1 MLSDTIHITI
11 LYDNTVSDSR
21 LAADFGFSCLVAA
34 HGKTILF
41 DTGAKADILV
51 KNMAAMGV
59 DPSSIDMVMISHDH
73 WDHNGGMSLVAGGRA
88 PIYVPDSFA
97 TKLPGLTKIRDCRQI
112 SEGIYSTGE
121 LAGIEQSLVVQL
133 GEEVVVVAG
142 CAHSGVREILAAAG
156 QFGKVAALVGGL
168 HGFDELDLIADLKV
182 VCPTHCTRKIA
193 EIARRYP
200 EKYVAG
206 GAGAVMKYSAR
217 RGTARRARTD
227 AGTVVE

>member
-1 MLSDTIHITI
+1 MVSDTIRITI

-21 LAADFGFSCLVAA
+21 MAADFGFSCLVAA

-59 DPSSIDMVMISHDH
+59 DPSSIDIVMISHDH

-97 TKLPGLTKIRDCRQI
+97 TKLPGLTTIRDSCRI

-133 GEEVVVVAG
+133 GKEVVVVAG
-142 CAHSGVREILAAAG
+142 CAHSGVREILAAARE
-156 QFGKVAALVGGL
+156 FGEVAALIGGL
-168 HGFDELDLIADLKV
+168 HGFDELDLIADLKL

-193 EIARRYP
+193 EIAAMYP
-200 EKYVAG
+200 EKYVPG
-206 GAGAVMKYSAR
+206 GAGAVISQAMISGEKSS
-217 RGTARRARTD
+217 
-227 AGTVVE
+227 

>member
-1 MLSDTIHITI
+1 MVSDTIRITI
-11 LYDNTVSDSR
+11 LYDNTGSDSR
-21 LAADFGFSCLVAA
+21 MVADFGFSCLVAA

-59 DPSSIDMVMISHDH
+59 DPSSIDIVMISHDH

-97 TKLPGLTKIRDCRQI
+97 TKLPGLTKISDSCKI
-112 SEGIYSTGE
+112 SDGIYSTGE

-142 CAHSGVREILAAAG
+142 CAHSGVREILAAARELG
-156 QFGKVAALVGGL
+156 RVAVLVGGL
-168 HGFDELDLIADLKV
+168 HGFDELELLADLDI

-193 EIARRYP
+193 EIALRYP
-200 EKYVAG
+200 GKYVAG
-206 GAGAVMKYSAR
+206 GAGAVITWKG
-217 RGTARRARTD
+217 GTTM
-227 AGTVVE
+227 